1 MKKRITALF
10 FAVIMLLSCF
20 ACAKPDEGELIAEYK
35 ALYEKSLLINDII
48 YGGGLPYKGEYDL
61 EGITETTY
69 VEVSDESPY
78 RTAAALE
85 AAVLEVYTVE
95 LYEDVIKNTLF
106 GSGEQ
111 GMFANIPRYK
121 ESNGVLLIDLNYKP
135 FVNISGRCVLDEAYV
150 VRSSAGGAVIG
161 APYFVGEVR
170 QQKDKQIEMFLN
182 DNGWRF
188 DKFSL

>member
-1 MKKRITALF
+1 MKKRITALA

-20 ACAKPDEGELIAEYK
+20 ACARPDEAELLEEYK
-35 ALYEKSLLINDII
+35 ALYEKSLLINEII
-48 YGGGLPYKGEYDL
+48 YGAGLPYKGEYDL

-95 LYEDVIKNTLF
+95 LYESVIKNVLF

-111 GMFANIPRYK
+111 GILLNTPRYK
-121 ESNGVLLIDLNYKP
+121 ESNGVLLIDLNYEQ
-135 FVNISGRCVLDEAYV
+135 FVNISGRCKSDEAYV
-150 VRSSAGGAVIG
+150 VKSSMGGAVIG
-161 APYFVGEVR
+161 APYFVGEVK
-170 QQKDKQIEMFLN
+170 QQKDKQTEMFLD

-188 DKFSL
+188 DYFSF